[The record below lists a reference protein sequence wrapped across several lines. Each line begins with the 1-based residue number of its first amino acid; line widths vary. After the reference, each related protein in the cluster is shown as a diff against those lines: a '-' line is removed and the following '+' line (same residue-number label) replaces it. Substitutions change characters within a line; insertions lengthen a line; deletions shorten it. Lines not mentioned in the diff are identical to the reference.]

1 MLSAITRSPHYK
13 WWAFGAIAIGTFAAV
28 TDQGSVNVA
37 LPSIASH
44 FSTDIPSVQW
54 VVIGYALTISAL
66 LMPMGHLADLVGRK
80 NVYIAGSLVLI
91 LGASIAGSSPNLV
104 VLVLSR
110 LLQGA
115 GAAMTQG
122 TSMAITIDAFPSN
135 ERGKAIGSIMT
146 IVGTGAVVGPAVG
159 GVLVDALGWR
169 SVFLANIPMVLLGV
183 TAGMTVLVQDNRG
196 KDQPSL
202 PSPPAARLLASTAGG
217 PGGGPA
223 RHRASFD
230 WWGAALSTGALV
242 LFLLAITNGHR
253 FGWYTPPILVGAAG
267 FVVLSA
273 AFIWWELRCPNPLFE
288 LRFFRRPTFSFGVL
302 AGFMI
307 FVGSSSVLFL
317 TPFYLQR
324 VMGYSPREAGLI
336 VIPGAICMAL
346 LGPISGRLSDRY
358 GWRTFTIG
366 GLALSA
372 IGLFILSYSNE
383 ASSLFQVMPALML
396 MSSGMGIFYSPN
408 SSSILSAVERERYG
422 VVSGFLNLVRNA
434 GNVTSV
440 AFATAIVTATMG
452 AMGYAPTLEA
462 VQVGGAAGVGAAFV
476 TGLRNAYLTMAGLM
490 VVAMVVSAFKFAP
503 TQGLQPAASPET
515 SRAG

>member
-13 WWAFGAIAIGTFAAV
+13 WWAFGAIAVGTFASV
-28 TDQGSVNVA
+28 TDHGSVNVA
-37 LPSIASH
+37 LPSIARH

-66 LMPMGHLADLVGRK
+66 LLPMGHLADLVGRK
-80 NVYIAGSLVLI
+80 NIYIGGSLVLI
-91 LGASIAGSSPNLV
+91 LGAVIAGSSPNLV

-110 LLQGA
+110 ILQGA

-122 TSMAITIDAFPSN
+122 TGMAITVATFPAE

-146 IVGTGAVVGPAVG
+146 IVGIGAVAGPAVG

-169 SVFLANIPMVLLGV
+169 SVFFVNIPMVVLGV
-183 TAGMTVLVQDNRG
+183 ATGMTVLLQDNKGRT
-196 KDQPSL
+196 QS
-202 PSPPAARLLASTAGG
+202 AG
-217 PGGGPA
+217 
-223 RHRASFD
+223 HRATFD
-230 WWGAALSTGALV
+230 WWGAALSTGALA

-253 FGWYTPPILVGAAG
+253 FGWYTPPILIGATG

-288 LRFFRRPTFSFGVL
+288 LRFFGRPTFSFGVL

-324 VMGYSPREAGLI
+324 VLGYSPREAGLI

-366 GLALSA
+366 GLALSTA
-372 IGLFILSYSNE
+372 GLIILSYSNE
-383 ASSLFQVMPALML
+383 ASSLFQVVPALML

-452 AMGYAPTLEA
+452 YMGYEPTLEA
-462 VQVGGAAGVGAAFV
+462 VQAGGAAGVSAAFV
-476 TGLRNAYLTMAGLM
+476 AGLRNAYLTMAGLLL
-490 VVAMVVSAFKFAP
+490 VAMVVSAFKFAP
-503 TQGLQPAASPET
+503 FQGTQPAPAPET
-515 SRAG
+515 SRAS